1 MKIGFIL
8 TTYDRIDD
16 LLAHLD
22 ILKYYDDEKEI
33 IPIWMK
39 QDFLG

>member
-16 LLAHLD
+16 FLAHLD
-22 ILKYYDDEKEI
+22 ILKYLQK
-33 IPIWMK
+33 K
-39 QDFLG
+39 L